1 MQKKVLE
8 YFFILAQV
16 PSKEKNHLNND
27 QEFSIKTLNFRIINS
42 MFCNFGLLING
53 YYNDSFAISR
63 NIHESLYL
71 SKYLMTYPDEVDKWI
86 SGEQISHSLVI
97 EKLKISEPN
106 TTIYGLLCD
115 FTHSNFRGTT
125 DHIILNFD
133 KVDRNRGIAYINIRM
148 TPFFNKDIAR
158 QLFLVQFIQSMES
171 IENFYSFFKNC
182 DWCNFDD
189 KLKNELIDLKKES
202 IKILKKNFPLS

>member
-1 MQKKVLE
+1 
-8 YFFILAQV
+8 
-16 PSKEKNHLNND
+16 
-27 QEFSIKTLNFRIINS
+27 
-42 MFCNFGLLING
+42 MFCNLGLLING

-71 SKYLMTYPDEVDKWI
+71 SKYLMTYPDQVDIWI
-86 SGEQISHSLVI
+86 SGEQISHSHVI
-97 EKLKISEPN
+97 EKLKISEPL

-125 DHIILNFD
+125 DHLRLNCD
-133 KVDRNRGIAYINIRM
+133 KVDRNRGIAFIDIRM
-148 TPFFNKDIAR
+148 TPLFNKDMAR
-158 QLFLVQFIQSMES
+158 WLFSIQFIHSMES

-189 KLKNELIDLKKES
+189 KLKNELIDLKKEQ
-202 IKILKKNFPLS
+202 IKFLRKNSSFS